1 MAGDKSGFKAGI
13 KNVNAAVMQDSIH
26 KMREEKKP
34 VDLVKALGLK
44 ELSDVKE

>member
-1 MAGDKSGFKAGI
+1 MADKSVFKTGI
-13 KNVNAAVMQDSIH
+13 KSVRTATLHDSVQ
-26 KMREEKKP
+26 KMKEEKKP

>member
-1 MAGDKSGFKAGI
+1 MADKGGFKTGM
-13 KNVNAAVMQDSIH
+13 KNVKTAVLQDSVQ